1 MSDELNTT
9 ELTIWVD
16 DVPVQIMVQSP
27 DEKFETALKALHL
40 AGREETLMALIDQA
54 AEIVEGRENE

>member
-9 ELTIWVD
+9 ELTIWVG

-27 DEKFETALKALHL
+27 DEKFETALKALYL
-40 AGREETLMALIDQA
+40 AGREETLKVIIDQA